1 MGNIV
6 SVSGNEILDSRGIPT
21 IEATVS
27 LDDGSVGRAA
37 VPSGAS
43 TGSHEAL
50 ELRDVEDSSRFGGKG
65 VLTAIANVNDLIAP
79 ALRGLDA
86 NDQQAI
92 DTVMIDLDGT
102 ANKGILGANA
112 ILGVSM
118 AVAHASAVSRGL
130 PFYIGI
136 VSKEPYLLP
145 TPMLNVLN
153 GGQHAVDS
161 TDFQEFMIVPAGFT
175 SFREALRA
183 SAEVYHELR
192 RIVRQKGMS
201 TNVGDEGG
209 VAPSLP
215 SNAAAIELIV
225 GAIDSA
231 GYEPG
236 RQFFLALDVAAT
248 ELYHEG
254 SYILEREG
262 VTRSSH
268 EMVDLYADLVD
279 KYPIISIEDGLSE
292 DDWTGWSA
300 LMARLGS
307 RVQLVGDDL
316 FTTNTQRIER
326 GITEE
331 SANAVLVKLNQ
342 IGSLSETVAAVS
354 MTQAA
359 GWNAVIS
366 HRSGET
372 EDTTIADLSVALG
385 AGQIKTGAPA
395 RSERVAKYN
404 RLLRI
409 EMEIGSRACYAGM
422 DPFIRL
428 QQGA

>member
-153 GGQHAVDS
+153 GGQHAVVS

-175 SFREALRA
+175 SFR
-183 SAEVYHELR
+183 
-192 RIVRQKGMS
+192 
-201 TNVGDEGG
+201 
-209 VAPSLP
+209 
-215 SNAAAIELIV
+215 
-225 GAIDSA
+225 
-231 GYEPG
+231 
-236 RQFFLALDVAAT
+236 
-248 ELYHEG
+248 
-254 SYILEREG
+254 
-262 VTRSSH
+262 
-268 EMVDLYADLVD
+268 
-279 KYPIISIEDGLSE
+279 
-292 DDWTGWSA
+292 
-300 LMARLGS
+300 
-307 RVQLVGDDL
+307 
-316 FTTNTQRIER
+316 
-326 GITEE
+326 
-331 SANAVLVKLNQ
+331 
-342 IGSLSETVAAVS
+342 
-354 MTQAA
+354 
-359 GWNAVIS
+359 
-366 HRSGET
+366 
-372 EDTTIADLSVALG
+372 
-385 AGQIKTGAPA
+385 
-395 RSERVAKYN
+395 
-404 RLLRI
+404 
-409 EMEIGSRACYAGM
+409 
-422 DPFIRL
+422 
-428 QQGA
+428 